1 MNKQKII
8 QQNMVSQINKE
19 IEIMYKLNH
28 PHIIKL
34 YSHFEDNDDF
44 CLVMEYASQGQL
56 YSIIKKHKK
65 LCQIIAKQYMKEII
79 SAIQYLHTRSPPI
92 IHRDIKP
99 ENILIDQEGNC
110 KLADFGWAN
119 FDNGRKN
126 IDTFGGTPEYLAPE
140 MINQCGHDK
149 SVDIWALGILLFE
162 MLTGRIP
169 FNFSENKTQ
178 LYNSIKILKI
188 NWTDDFPHLAKD
200 LISKILCINPNE
212 RLSLEEI
219 LNHQWFRETPSLRPF
234 LNDLVSNENQ
244 KKVLE
249 LNIIKSHSNFIKN
262 NNNKN
267 NNLSKRE
274 LYIKMIRNDEN
285 SFKETN
291 ISYELNQKN
300 NNIINERYY

>member
-1 MNKQKII
+1 MNKQNII
-8 QQNMVSQINKE
+8 QQNMIDQINKE
-19 IEIMYKLNH
+19 IEIMYKLDH

-34 YSHFEDNDDF
+34 YSHFEDNEDF
-44 CLVMEYASQGQL
+44 CLIMEYASNGQL
-56 YSIIKKHKK
+56 YSLIKKNKK
-65 LCQIIAKQYMKEII
+65 LNQIKAKQYMKEII
-79 SAIQYLHTRSPPI
+79 SAIQYLHTRCPPI

-99 ENILIDQEGNC
+99 ENILIDHEGRC
-110 KLADFGWAN
+110 KLADFGWSN

-126 IDTFGGTPEYLAPE
+126 RDTFCGTPEYLAPE
-140 MINQCGHDK
+140 MINQSGHDK

-169 FNFSENKTQ
+169 FNINEDKIQ

-188 NWTDDFPHLAKD
+188 NWTDDFPRLAKD
-200 LISKILCINPNE
+200 LVSKILCINPNE

-219 LNHQWFRETPSLRPF
+219 LNHQWFRDTPSLRPF
-234 LNDLVSNENQ
+234 LKNINSKEDKQNIHI
-244 KKVLE
+244 
-249 LNIIKSHSNFIKN
+249 NIIQ

-267 NNLSKRE
+267 NNNDSNLTKKR
-274 LYIKMIRNDEN
+274 LFIKIIKNDEN

-291 ISYELNQKN
+291 ISHDINPNN

>member
-1 MNKQKII
+1 MNKQNII
-8 QQNMVSQINKE
+8 QQNMIDQINKE
-19 IEIMYKLNH
+19 IEIMYKLDH

-34 YSHFEDNDDF
+34 YSHFEDNEDF
-44 CLVMEYASQGQL
+44 CLIMEYASNGQL
-56 YSIIKKHKK
+56 YSLIKKYKK
-65 LCQIIAKQYMKEII
+65 LNQIKAKQYMKEII
-79 SAIQYLHTRSPPI
+79 SAIQYLHTRCPPI

-99 ENILIDQEGNC
+99 ENILIDHEGRC
-110 KLADFGWAN
+110 KLADFGWSN

-126 IDTFGGTPEYLAPE
+126 RDTFCGTPEYLAPE
-140 MINQCGHDK
+140 MINQSGHDK

-169 FNFSENKTQ
+169 FSINEDKIQ

-200 LISKILCINPNE
+200 LVSKILCINPNE

-219 LNHQWFRETPSLRPF
+219 LNHQWFRDTPSLRPF
-234 LNDLVSNENQ
+234 SKNINSKDKQNIHI
-244 KKVLE
+244 
-249 LNIIKSHSNFIKN
+249 NIIR
-262 NNNKN
+262 NNKN
-267 NNLSKRE
+267 INKDSNLTKKR
-274 LYIKMIRNDEN
+274 LFIKIIKNDEN

-291 ISYELNQKN
+291 ISHEINSNN

>member
-1 MNKQKII
+1 MNKQNII
-8 QQNMVSQINKE
+8 QQNMIDQINKE
-19 IEIMYKLNH
+19 IEIMYKLDH

-34 YSHFEDNDDF
+34 YSHFEDNEDF
-44 CLVMEYASQGQL
+44 CLIMEYASNGQL
-56 YSIIKKHKK
+56 YSLIKKYKK
-65 LCQIIAKQYMKEII
+65 LNQIKAKQYMKEII
-79 SAIQYLHTRSPPI
+79 SAIQYLHTRCPPI

-99 ENILIDQEGNC
+99 ENILIDHEGRC
-110 KLADFGWAN
+110 KLADFGWSN

-126 IDTFGGTPEYLAPE
+126 RDTFCGTPEYLAPE
-140 MINQCGHDK
+140 MINQSGHDK

-169 FNFSENKTQ
+169 FSINEDKIQ

-200 LISKILCINPNE
+200 LVSKILCINPNE

-219 LNHQWFRETPSLRPF
+219 LNHQWFRDTPSLSPF
-234 LNDLVSNENQ
+234 SKNINFKDKQNIHI
-244 KKVLE
+244 
-249 LNIIKSHSNFIKN
+249 NIIR
-262 NNNKN
+262 NNKN
-267 NNLSKRE
+267 INNDSNLTKKR
-274 LYIKMIRNDEN
+274 LFIKIIKNDEN

-291 ISYELNQKN
+291 ISHEINSNN

>member
-1 MNKQKII
+1 
-8 QQNMVSQINKE
+8 
-19 IEIMYKLNH
+19 
-28 PHIIKL
+28 
-34 YSHFEDNDDF
+34 
-44 CLVMEYASQGQL
+44 MEYASQGQL

-234 LNDLVSNENQ
+234 LNDLVSNDNQ

-274 LYIKMIRNDEN
+274 LYIKIIRNDEN

-291 ISYELNQKN
+291 ISHELNQKN